1 MTQHATIDF
10 ETYSEAGYEWNG
22 TKWVPPEGGS
32 STNRGLSLV
41 GVVNYTR
48 HPTFEVLC
56 AWYRLPGQQLT
67 LWTPDMPP
75 PADLFS
81 YVAAGGIVEAHNH
94 AFEHRVFQALGW
106 PEVPLAQQRCSMAK
120 SRAWALPASLDKAA
134 ATLGT
139 TAKNADGKKGIQ
151 LFSVPQQPTIKQPH
165 RRRIPQG
172 PDFQRLIVDYCRDD
186 VIAEEALSAVVPELS
201 PIELEHWWVDQI
213 VNRRGVQVDVETLY
227 AMRLVLRDAHRVYGD
242 RCRAITGGISPSEVS
257 KLIAWAAGHGVSLS
271 ALDDEAITEALQRE
285 GLPEPVRDM
294 LHCRAA
300 VASASV
306 KKVHA
311 LLNAQCGGRLYD
323 LFSFHGA
330 RTGRP
335 VGSGAQPTNFPRGS
349 QAVFK
354 CSCKKQHFNAKS
366 CPFCGAPTA
375 GKPDEWNPEA
385 MDDAIE
391 ILSTGSLPL
400 VEHAY
405 GAGNALQVMAGCLRG
420 MFIARDGYDLVSSDY
435 TAIEAVVLACLAG
448 EQWRIDLFKNKGK
461 IYEASGA
468 KVGGVT
474 YESLLEYKAQT
485 GKHHPL
491 RQVGK
496 TCLSPST
503 PVLTSDGW
511 LRLIDVRAD
520 HKVWD
525 GVEWVKH
532 DGVTYQGEKPCVVFD
547 GVAMTA
553 DHQVFVNGDTK
564 YAAGVVKETKG
575 ANPYAWVR
583 LPEDVE
589 RRPDFFDKASRAK
602 QDVFDIVNAGP
613 RRRFTIWTRKG
624 PLVVSNCELALGYG
638 GWLGGWKAFDS
649 SGRTDE
655 EIKQIILAWRDAS
668 PAIVEFWGGQKRRNP
683 WKDELFGVE
692 GAFIQAALQPGR
704 PVHYRGF
711 VFEAI
716 PPAFPVRVHAPTLVP
731 ACTVQITLLS
741 GRKLTYHNVLL
752 EPSDREWAGK
762 YSISYEGYNSN
773 PKMGAPGWTRLSTY
787 SGKLCIAGGT
797 PVLTLDGWKPIEY
810 ITAVDS
816 IWDGVEWVKCDG
828 AICNGEKETIEAYG
842 ARMTHDHE
850 VLTTEGWKHA
860 SQSARFNRA
869 DARIPDGFGVPRFGG
884 QEEIHVES
892 SLRVWGGKTNG
903 CLGLCPAAE
912 AGGYSVLRVHEEKD
926 NRQKEHHA
934 RDELAPCV
942 CGLALDDRPLPS
954 ADAPSMGAVWGSRDH
969 SVRQVEG
976 FLPEL
981 LGGHGADISERL
993 GDRQAGQQRGLFAG
1007 ELPMGHKC
1015 DSEPEQTGQRP
1026 HGTSDR
1032 DGNSRADWVSEVHGL
1047 LPTESGSVAG
1057 ADARSAQRREKVYD
1071 LVNCGPRNRFV
1082 IWAGGEGLIVHNCEN
1097 LCQATANDILRY
1109 AMANLERAGYAT
1121 VLHVYDEIVCEVPKG
1136 WGSVEELETIMK
1148 TLPAWAAGW
1157 PIGADGG
1164 WRGKRYRKG

>member
-1 MTQHATIDF
+1 VTQHATIDF
-10 ETYSEAGYEWNG
+10 ETYSEAGYEWSDALN
-22 TKWVPPEGGS
+22 KWVPPEGGS
-32 STNRGLSLV
+32 ATNRGLGLV

-75 PADLFS
+75 PADLFA
-81 YVAAGGIVEAHNH
+81 YIKAGGIVEAHNM
-94 AFEHRVFQALGW
+94 AFEHRVFLALGW

-139 TAKNADGKKGIQ
+139 TAKNPDGKKGIQ
-151 LFSVPQQPTIKQPH
+151 LFSVPRQPTKTNQA
-165 RRRIPQG
+165 RRNAPTG

-201 PIELEHWWVDQI
+201 PIELEHWFVDQI

-227 AMRLVLRDAHRVYGD
+227 AMRVILRDAHRVYGD

-257 KLIAWAAGHGVSLS
+257 KLMAWAYENHGVRYE
-271 ALDDEAITEALQRE
+271 ALDDEAITASLAGE
-285 GLPEPVRDM
+285 LPQPVRDM
-294 LHCRAA
+294 LECRQA

-311 LLNAQCGGRLYD
+311 MLNRATKEGRIYD
-323 LFSFHGA
+323 LFNFHAA

-335 VGSGAQPTNFPRGS
+335 TGDAVQPTNFPRGS
-349 QAVFK
+349 LSVWR
-354 CSCKKQHFNAKS
+354 CVCGRHFSAAR
-366 CPFCGAPTA
+366 CCYCGQPAS
-375 GKPDEWNPEA
+375 GKPDEWNPDA
-385 MDDAIE
+385 MRDAIE
-391 ILSTGSLPL
+391 LLQTGSLD
-400 VEHAY
+400 VIEHAY
-405 GAGNALQVMAGCLRG
+405 GKGKALELMAGCLRG

-474 YESLLEYKAQT
+474 YGSLIEYKQQT

-496 TCLSPST
+496 T
-503 PVLTSDGW
+503 
-511 LRLIDVRAD
+511 A
-520 HKVWD
+520 
-525 GVEWVKH
+525 
-532 DGVTYQGEKPCVVFD
+532 
-547 GVAMTA
+547 
-553 DHQVFVNGDTK
+553 
-564 YAAGVVKETKG
+564 
-575 ANPYAWVR
+575 
-583 LPEDVE
+583 
-589 RRPDFFDKASRAK
+589 
-602 QDVFDIVNAGP
+602 
-613 RRRFTIWTRKG
+613 
-624 PLVVSNCELALGYG
+624 ELALGYG
-638 GWLGGWKAFDS
+638 GWLGGWKAFDD

-692 GAFIQAALQPGR
+692 GAFIQAALQPGH

-711 VFEAI
+711 VFEAV
-716 PPAFPVRVHAPTLVP
+716 PPAFPIRVHAPTLVP

-762 YSISYEGYNSN
+762 YSISYEGFNSN

-787 SGKLCIAGGT
+787 SGKL
-797 PVLTLDGWKPIEY
+797 V
-810 ITAVDS
+810 
-816 IWDGVEWVKCDG
+816 
-828 AICNGEKETIEAYG
+828 
-842 ARMTHDHE
+842 
-850 VLTTEGWKHA
+850 
-860 SQSARFNRA
+860 
-869 DARIPDGFGVPRFGG
+869 
-884 QEEIHVES
+884 
-892 SLRVWGGKTNG
+892 
-903 CLGLCPAAE
+903 
-912 AGGYSVLRVHEEKD
+912 
-926 NRQKEHHA
+926 
-934 RDELAPCV
+934 
-942 CGLALDDRPLPS
+942 
-954 ADAPSMGAVWGSRDH
+954 
-969 SVRQVEG
+969 
-976 FLPEL
+976 
-981 LGGHGADISERL
+981 
-993 GDRQAGQQRGLFAG
+993 
-1007 ELPMGHKC
+1007 
-1015 DSEPEQTGQRP
+1015 
-1026 HGTSDR
+1026 
-1032 DGNSRADWVSEVHGL
+1032 
-1047 LPTESGSVAG
+1047 
-1057 ADARSAQRREKVYD
+1057 
-1071 LVNCGPRNRFV
+1071 
-1082 IWAGGEGLIVHNCEN
+1082 EN

-1109 AMANLERAGYAT
+1109 AMANLERAGYGI
-1121 VLHVYDEIVCEVPKG
+1121 VLHVYDEIVCEVPQG